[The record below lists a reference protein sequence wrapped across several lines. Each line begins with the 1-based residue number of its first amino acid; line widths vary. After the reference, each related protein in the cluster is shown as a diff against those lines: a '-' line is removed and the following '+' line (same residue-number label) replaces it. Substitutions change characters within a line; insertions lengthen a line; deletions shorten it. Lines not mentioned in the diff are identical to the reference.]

1 MGVPVCDKDALRCSN
16 PTHVH
21 KCSKFWPLSQLRA
34 SWAEL
39 VVIATPIINTTV
51 CLPLWVLFGSGF
63 SNAPLSEIAVQ
74 ALYQGIVVSILATAL
89 FTICIRRAGA
99 LAASL
104 AMAFVPILTPILA
117 VLLIGEPLGTAL
129 IGIAAATSVGI
140 AVYALGA
147 FRFMRLQGQGGPR
160 PTAKG

>member
-1 MGVPVCDKDALRCSN
+1 M
-16 PTHVH
+16 
-21 KCSKFWPLSQLRA
+21 
-34 SWAEL
+34 
-39 VVIATPIINTTV
+39 
-51 CLPLWVLFGSGF
+51 
-63 SNAPLSEIAVQ
+63 Q

-140 AVYALGA
+140 VVYALGA
-147 FRFMRLQGQGGPR
+147 FRFMRLQDQGGPR
-160 PTAKG
+160 PTPKG